1 MKNHERNRTAVRP
14 DQITTLAMILLD
26 VPITYYEE

>member
-1 MKNHERNRTAVRP
+1 MKNHERNRT
-14 DQITTLAMILLD
+14 DQITMLAMILLD